1 MRTLML
7 AFAVLAV
14 VFPSSAHAQRRRM
27 RARSAP
33 ITEKPEIGGHIG
45 YNFDAKHMF
54 IGVQGTVPI
63 APQVDFYPSL
73 DYYTISGASE
83 WSLNLDFKL
92 RPPKAPRFYFGPG
105 LNLFHAGGTH
115 SHLNLFGGWE
125 AATGSLRP
133 YVEARELIGS
143 GSSFQITGGVNLV
156 LH

>member
-7 AFAVLAV
+7 AIAVLAV
-14 VFPSSAHAQRRRM
+14 VFPSAAHAQRRRAVAR
-27 RARSAP
+27 RAA

-54 IGVQGTVPI
+54 VGAQGTVPI

-83 WSLNLDFKL
+83 WGLNLDFKL
-92 RPPKAPRFYFGPG
+92 RPPKAPRLYFGPG

-115 SHLNLFGGWE
+115 SHLNLFAGWE
-125 AATGSLRP
+125 ATTGNLRP

-143 GSSFQITGGVNLV
+143 GSSFQVAGGVNLV